1 MKDGFLRTGAAT
13 PKLRVADIDYNAE
26 QIIATVNSA
35 DKDCSLLI
43 FPELCVTGATCGDL
57 FRQKAFID
65 AAWDALY
72 RITEETADANCVF
85 IIGLPAY
92 IEGKLLDLAVV
103 IHEGTILGCNVKLTL
118 SEEQSR
124 YFSPYE
130 VSGSFYDEYFDDE
143 IVFGQ
148 PLYFCE
154 KDLFSFSVLFHEDL
168 MCPISDDVDAAL
180 SGCHILAVLSSA
192 PTTVGS
198 DEKIAQ
204 ILTAQSRKLHAAYIY
219 ANCGIGESTTDNVY
233 GGEDLIFENGRELGR
248 SKRFSDGITYA
259 DIDLQFLHA
268 ERTRD
273 TSWRTDFA
281 NSTADADMDIIGFE
295 MELPNE
301 LSLIRKVPKNP
312 FIPEDKEKIAARCAQ
327 ILDMQAMGLVTR
339 LKHIRC
345 EKVILGLSGGLDS
358 TLAILVSAR
367 ALDILGLP
375 RTNIHAITMPCFGTT
390 SRTKNNSIELAK
402 ALGARIDEISIKD
415 SVIQHFKDIG
425 HDIDNHNVAYEN
437 SQARERTQL
446 LMDMG
451 NDEGSLVVGTGDL
464 SELALGWATYNGD
477 HMSMYAVNGS
487 VPKTLIRH
495 IVSYEADRVKEENPS
510 LSEVLKDILATPVSP
525 ELLPP
530 TEDGKISQKTEDL
543 VGPYELH
550 DFFLYYFFRLGF
562 APSKIYRIAKIAFAG
577 EYDDATI
584 YKWEENFLRRFISQQ
599 FKRSC
604 LPDGPK
610 VGSVDL
616 SPRTDL
622 KLPSDAASK
631 VFLDELA
638 TVLENGD

>member
-1 MKDGFLRTGAAT
+1 MDF
-13 PKLRVADIDYNAE
+13 
-26 QIIATVNSA
+26 
-35 DKDCSLLI
+35 
-43 FPELCVTGATCGDL
+43 
-57 FRQKAFID
+57 
-65 AAWDALY
+65 
-72 RITEETADANCVF
+72 
-85 IIGLPAY
+85 
-92 IEGKLLDLAVV
+92 
-103 IHEGTILGCNVKLTL
+103 
-118 SEEQSR
+118 
-124 YFSPYE
+124 
-130 VSGSFYDEYFDDE
+130 
-143 IVFGQ
+143 
-148 PLYFCE
+148 
-154 KDLFSFSVLFHEDL
+154 
-168 MCPISDDVDAAL
+168 
-180 SGCHILAVLSSA
+180 
-192 PTTVGS
+192 
-198 DEKIAQ
+198 
-204 ILTAQSRKLHAAYIY
+204 
-219 ANCGIGESTTDNVY
+219 
-233 GGEDLIFENGRELGR
+233 IFENGRELGR

-259 DIDLQFLHA
+259 DNDLQFLHA

-312 FIPEDKEKIAARCAQ
+312 FIPEDKEKIASRCAQ

-638 TVLENGD
+638 TVLDNGD